1 MIVEPNTKTDFFY
14 VDGEYIEYLK
24 SVEVSNRGFTCVPNV
39 HYWNTNICVFGEV
52 LLINERPYFVTVSS
66 YSKPQQDLLLLRDKK
81 NKQMVFPSMAIVL
94 SLFSD

>member
-39 HYWNTNICVFGEV
+39 HYWNTNKFVFGAV
-52 LLINERPYFVTVSS
+52 LLINEISNICCVSDS
-66 YSKPQQDLLLLRDKK
+66 RA
-81 NKQMVFPSMAIVL
+81 FC
-94 SLFSD
+94 FS